1 MKKNNTYEAPE
12 ALVVCLEDIDVI
24 TASLPVFKDDNV
36 LEDGWIPA

>member
-1 MKKNNTYEAPE
+1 MKKSIYEAPE

-24 TASLPVFKDDNV
+24 TASLPVFSDDNV